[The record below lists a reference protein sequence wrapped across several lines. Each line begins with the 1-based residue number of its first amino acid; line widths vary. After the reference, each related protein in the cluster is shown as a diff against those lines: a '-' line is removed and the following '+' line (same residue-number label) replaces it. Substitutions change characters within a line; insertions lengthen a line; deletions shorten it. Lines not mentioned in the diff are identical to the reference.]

1 MHKLMTFK
9 QNPALRRALH
19 CTVLAAAVFAFSGAS
34 DPSTRFNEL
43 GHQLMCICSCS
54 QILLECNHVGC
65 PDSDGMRNELMAA
78 ISRGDS
84 DSLVEQAFVQK
95 YGPTVLA
102 APTTTGFDRTA
113 WIMPF
118 VVLLAGIGLLV
129 YIVRAWKNRPAPAI
143 ADGLTAVPGAELD
156 EFREQARK
164 ETDL

>member
-1 MHKLMTFK
+1 MTK
-9 QNPALRRALH
+9 HLNPTLRRTLQCA
-19 CTVLAAAVFAFSGAS
+19 VLALAVFTFSGAS

-54 QILLECNHVGC
+54 QVLLECNHVGC
-65 PDSDGMRNELMAA
+65 PDSDMMRNELMNAVN
-78 ISRGDS
+78 RGDS
-84 DSLVEQAFVQK
+84 DSLVQQAFVQK

-118 VVLLAGIGLLV
+118 VVLLGGCAILV
-129 YIVRAWKNRPAPAI
+129 YIVRAWKGRPAPAL
-143 ADGLTAVPGAELD
+143 ADGIIPTRGPELD
-156 EFREQARK
+156 QFREQARK